1 MFPTAEIFLNRAT
14 YQKPLVKTVY
24 SCVKPPKR
32 KLRFFVF
39 FFFLRGGGGGGGKEG
54 GKGEIMVFNFQWERR
69 EELVVTNRV

>member
-32 KLRFFVF
+32 KLRFFVYF
-39 FFFLRGGGGGGGKEG
+39 FKGGEGGRGEGG